1 MIHGSKRTAANA
13 MEDHRIAVNRPDVCQ
28 WRAYLVRR
36 IYHPA
41 LYALF
46 ESLPSSLFHAESW
59 LIAHDRGFQ
68 AWFKPHEAAFILCL
82 YFYTFV
88 SCDNPNRFL
97 LSRPDFPPS
106 FIDRLVL

>member
-1 MIHGSKRTAANA
+1 MTHGLKKTAVDTMA
-13 MEDHRIAVNRPDVCQ
+13 DHRNSINHPDVCH
-28 WRAYLVRR
+28 WRTYLVRR

-46 ESLPSSLFHAESW
+46 ENLPSSLFHAESW

-88 SCDNPNRFL
+88 LCENPTRFL
-97 LSRPDFPPS
+97 LSRSDFPPS
-106 FIDRLVL
+106 FIDHLDL